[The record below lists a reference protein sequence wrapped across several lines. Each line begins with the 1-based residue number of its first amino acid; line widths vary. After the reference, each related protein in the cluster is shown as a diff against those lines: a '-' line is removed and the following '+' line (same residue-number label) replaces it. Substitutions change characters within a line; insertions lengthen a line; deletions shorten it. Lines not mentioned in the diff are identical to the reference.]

1 MGACSF
7 SNRGRGKDMYD
18 AYKKLCD
25 QAEEE
30 YGHQEGY
37 NGTISTT
44 NGPRDLTKEY
54 RQSKLSLSQ
63 FINNTMDRLGKRD
76 CVGICVQEPVLNKNK
91 IKTVVKNEVQKG
103 TRKWELMYVVYDY
116 DQCIGA
122 YPTKTDAIKKAR
134 EYTEST
140 QRTTTINVEKCSP
153 TPSRV
158 AKIEYK
164 RSDKEAPGEYVF
176 FGYAAE

>member
-1 MGACSF
+1 MPIKNCVT
-7 SNRGRGKDMYD
+7 KL
-18 AYKKLCD
+18 KKNMD
-25 QAEEE
+25 IRKV
-30 YGHQEGY
+30 
-37 NGTISTT
+37 TISTT
-44 NGPRDLTKEY
+44 DGFRDLTKEY
-54 RQSKLSLSQ
+54 KASKLNLSQ
-63 FINNTMDRLGKRD
+63 FISITMDRLRKRD

-103 TRKWELMYVVYDY
+103 TRKWQLMYVVYDY
-116 DQCIGA
+116 NSVKSIA
-122 YPTKTDAIKKAR
+122 SYSTKTDAIKKAR